1 MRTFFHLLKV
11 FQKHLGDPLKIAQE
25 ITKLINGKIIDEGM
39 VEYVSLETKGG
50 YDIGKLILN
59 GKYDKY
65 EITFWNEYMTVE
77 DSNSR
82 RIASFPDLIV
92 TLSVESGLPITSA
105 EIKKNDKIILIICP
119 KENILLGAGVK
130 DPQMLSQVESIVSK
144 KMI

>member
-1 MRTFFHLLKV
+1 
-11 FQKHLGDPLKIAQE
+11 
-25 ITKLINGKIIDEGM
+25 
-39 VEYVSLETKGG
+39 
-50 YDIGKLILN
+50 
-59 GKYDKY
+59 
-65 EITFWNEYMTVE
+65 
-77 DSNSR
+77 
-82 RIASFPDLIV
+82 V